1 MDRSRGLERRLE
13 IRPKLV
19 PVPELT
25 PAHTNGFSELGLS
38 ESAVNV
44 LMGLRLFRPTSF
56 QEQAIPSMLLKR
68 DLLAEVDADAGWET
82 TFAVSVI
89 ERILRD
95 GPVFN
100 PTALVL
106 VPTREIAIEVHEAF
120 FQLSAR
126 ATIARC
132 LGVFEGKPITSQIG
146 PLKHGVDIVV
156 GTPGRVN
163 EHVKRGTLR
172 VEQLKMLVLCRVD
185 EMLDSGLSREIA
197 AIVGSTPKTRQTML
211 FSPTM
216 SPSVLA
222 LAHSCLS
229 DPELVGIERDEFE
242 STATSDDPEAQFVN
256 LYIGLGSVAG
266 ISARDLVGVITNEA
280 GLSGEQVG
288 SIRIKANF
296 SLVAVPAGAA
306 TDVVRKLQSS
316 RIKGRKAKI
325 RLERFKSKNQGRSSG
340 N

>member
-1 MDRSRGLERRLE
+1 
-13 IRPKLV
+13 
-19 PVPELT
+19 
-25 PAHTNGFSELGLS
+25 
-38 ESAVNV
+38 
-44 LMGLRLFRPTSF
+44 
-56 QEQAIPSMLLKR
+56 
-68 DLLAEVDADAGWET
+68 
-82 TFAVSVI
+82 
-89 ERILRD
+89 
-95 GPVFN
+95 
-100 PTALVL
+100 
-106 VPTREIAIEVHEAF
+106 
-120 FQLSAR
+120 
-126 ATIARC
+126 
-132 LGVFEGKPITSQIG
+132 
-146 PLKHGVDIVV
+146 
-156 GTPGRVN
+156 
-163 EHVKRGTLR
+163 
-172 VEQLKMLVLCRVD
+172 
-185 EMLDSGLSREIA
+185 
-197 AIVGSTPKTRQTML
+197 
-211 FSPTM
+211 M

-242 STATSDDPEAQFVN
+242 STATPDDPEAQFVN